1 MTSPGPERAAAWALR
16 RTAPCFHHA
25 LLLQRAELHSW
36 GEPQAEP
43 ALQAVL
49 HTLGELRVDDEARAL
64 GLTSEHLTALRFALV
79 ALLAE
84 CAADQPGSDRW
95 RDLLAEH
102 GGLPRSANVGQEFFI
117 ALEQRLALP
126 APTAADL
133 AVLQIHALCLLLGL
147 RGRYGADIAAA
158 ESELQHQLR
167 RLQLR
172 LRPLLAPRPPPA
184 DPPVPLHMPP
194 RTSRIPLLIA
204 ALLLGFTTLLIS
216 SLRTSIRSHA
226 DALAAHL
233 QAHRP

>member
-1 MTSPGPERAAAWALR
+1 MSTPGPERAAAWALR

-25 LLLQRAELHSW
+25 LLLQRAELHTW
-36 GEPQAEP
+36 GDPRAEP

-49 HTLGELRVDDEARAL
+49 HTLSELRVDDEARAL
-64 GLTSEHLTALRFALV
+64 GLASEHITALRFALV

-95 RDLLAEH
+95 RDLLAERS
-102 GGLPRSANVGQEFFI
+102 GLPRSANVGQEFFI

-126 APTAADL
+126 TPTPADL
-133 AVLQIHALCLLLGL
+133 AVLQVHALCLLLGL
-147 RGRYGADIAAA
+147 RGRYGADVAAA
-158 ESELQHQLR
+158 ESDLQHQLR

-184 DPPVPLHMPP
+184 ILPVPLDMPQKPSSLP
-194 RTSRIPLLIA
+194 RLVAVLLIV
-204 ALLLGFTTLLIS
+204 FTTAMIAG
-216 SLRTSIRSHA
+216 LRTNIRAHA
-226 DALAAHL
+226 EALEANL

>member
-1 MTSPGPERAAAWALR
+1 MISPGPERAAAWALR

-25 LLLQRAELHSW
+25 LLLQRAELHHW
-36 GEPQAEP
+36 GEPHAEP

-49 HTLGELRVDDEARAL
+49 HVLGELRVDDEARAL
-64 GLTSEHLTALRFALV
+64 GLGLGHITALRFALV

-102 GGLPRSANVGQEFFI
+102 SGLPRSANVGQEFFI

-126 APTAADL
+126 APTPADL

-147 RGRYGADIAAA
+147 RGRYGADIAAT
-158 ESELQHQLR
+158 ESDLQHQLR

-172 LRPLLAPRPPPA
+172 LRPLLAPRPPPL
-184 DPPVPLHMPP
+184 DPPVPPDISP
-194 RTSRIPLLIA
+194 APARVPLLLAI
-204 ALLLGFTTLLIS
+204 LLLAFATLLITG
-216 SLRTSIRSHA
+216 LRINLAAHA
-226 DALAAHL
+226 EALAAHL
-233 QAHRP
+233 AAHLP